1 MIIHDTIDARPATP
15 EDYPALARLLAD
27 NFRGKFAVA
36 LGRDLQTRTRRIEAL
51 LPSGVICPGHVYVVE
66 IEGRVI
72 ASFTLKTAE
81 TAPSPAAYQQMR
93 AILRATD
100 GWLRAWWAATT
111 LRLLEGMKLGPQD
124 CYLDNL
130 VTDQAFRRQ
139 GIASRMA
146 RFVYGLVRSW
156 GKTTL
161 WADVM
166 SSNYRVIELLK
177 KEGWE
182 IVRRNY
188 WVAPITWPLLG
199 TAGIFR
205 IRKQLLLSELH

>member
-1 MIIHDTIDARPATP
+1 MIIQDTIDARPVTP

-36 LGRDLQTRTRRIEAL
+36 LGRDLQTRARRIEAL
-51 LPSGVICPGHVYVVE
+51 LPSGVICPGYVYVVKM
-66 IEGRVI
+66 EGRVI

-81 TAPSPAAYQQMR
+81 TTPSPAAYQQMR

-100 GWLRAWWAATT
+100 GWLRAWWAGTT
-111 LRLLEGMKLGPQD
+111 LHLLEGMKPGPQD

-146 RFVYGLVRSW
+146 RFVYELVRSW

-182 IVRRNY
+182 IVGRNY

-205 IRKQLLLSELH
+205 IRKQL